1 MSGRTYDR
9 DEVEAILKVALERAD
24 TVEGLTRAELSE
36 VAAEVG
42 IPVTDLDG
50 AIELIEREREVQ
62 ASMTQIVAE
71 RRRGFY
77 WALGNATIVT
87 SFLAVIDFVQ
97 GPGWWVPYVAA
108 AWGMALTFRGRR
120 AFFAPSEDI
129 EKLARKRLAKEW
141 RKRDW
146 KKRERELPKAVEAGA
161 AALIEAAARKI
172 AERIEQAGTRPP
184 QGAQQRVRVDPAP
197 KAGRQVRVDASGA
210 PTEAGAK
217 EAELERD
224 TSFRAHVA
232 RQREQER

>member
-1 MSGRTYDR
+1 MGHG
-9 DEVEAILKVALERAD
+9 V
-24 TVEGLTRAELSE
+24 
-36 VAAEVG
+36 
-42 IPVTDLDG
+42 
-50 AIELIEREREVQ
+50 
-62 ASMTQIVAE
+62 
-71 RRRGFY
+71 
-77 WALGNATIVT
+77 
-87 SFLAVIDFVQ
+87 
-97 GPGWWVPYVAA
+97 
-108 AWGMALTFRGRR
+108 TFRGRR

-146 KKRERELPKAVEAGA
+146 KRERELPKAVEAGA

-210 PTEAGAK
+210 PTGAPK

-224 TSFRAHVA
+224 ILPRARRA
-232 RQREQER
+232 AA